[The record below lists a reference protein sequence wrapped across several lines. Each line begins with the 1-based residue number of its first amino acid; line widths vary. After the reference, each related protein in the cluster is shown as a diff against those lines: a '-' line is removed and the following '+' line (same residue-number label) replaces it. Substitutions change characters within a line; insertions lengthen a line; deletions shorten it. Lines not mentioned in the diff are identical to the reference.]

1 MINNDVIE
9 AIVNSKNIG
18 ISFHTSPDGDA
29 LGSALALML
38 ALKKIGKNTYIVSRD
53 EVPEIYRFLPYY
65 EYASKMIEKIQN
77 DTDTVLILDCGN
89 VARISGE
96 VNFNN
101 NSYKVINV
109 DHHLSNDM
117 YGELNYVDC
126 KAAAVG
132 EIIFDVIN
140 QLNITMDK
148 DMAVCLYTALLTD
161 TGGFK
166 HSNTTIKTHSIA
178 GELINLGIDFS
189 EIHRKLFENKKLERV
204 KLYSKIIDSMELYN
218 NNKLCVMGIT
228 KDLLNSVGISEA
240 SDTSDIISIGME
252 IDTVEVAVLVKETDT
267 GTKISLRSKDKV
279 DVRKI
284 AETFGGG
291 GHTKAAGLSID
302 KSYSEA
308 KSMIINSVKGELH

>member
-1 MINNDVIE
+1 MVSNDVIE
-9 AIVNSKNIG
+9 AILSSKKIG

-38 ALKKIGKNTYIVSRD
+38 ALKKKGKNPYIISRD
-53 EVPEIYRFLPYY
+53 EVPEIYRFLPNY
-65 EYASKMIEKIQN
+65 ECASKMVEKVQDN
-77 DTDTVLILDCGN
+77 TDAVLVLDCGN

-96 VNFNN
+96 VDLKSK
-101 NSYKVINV
+101 SYKVINI

-117 YGELNYVDC
+117 YGDLNYVDT

-132 EIIFDVIN
+132 EIIFNIIK
-140 QLNITMDK
+140 QLDIIVDK
-148 DMAVCLYTALLTD
+148 DIAVCLYTALVTD

-166 HSNTTIKTHSIA
+166 HSNTTINTHNIA
-178 GELINLGIDFS
+178 GELIRLEIEFS

-204 KLYSKIIDSMELYN
+204 KLYSRVIDSMELYN

-228 KDLLNSVGISEA
+228 NDLLLNLGISEI

-252 IDTVEVAVLVKETDT
+252 IDTVEVAVLLKETDA
-267 GTKISLRSKDKV
+267 GIKISLRSKDKV

-302 KSYSEA
+302 KGYEKA